1 MVITENERNYDMK
14 NKIAFLGVG
23 NMAGAML
30 GGILSSGV
38 FSHENIALYNRSPQ
52 KYEKYAEYPFY
63 IADSIASAVD
73 FADFIVLAVKPQNY
87 TDVLTEIKDSSV
99 DISNK
104 TFISLAAGIDTKTI
118 CRCLQKNISVVRT
131 MPNTPM
137 LIGFGVTALSPNEY
151 VPADDFKAV
160 KAIFDSRGKTI
171 CLEEDKMNAVISV
184 TSSSPA
190 YIYLMI
196 EAMLK
201 GAQAEGID
209 SPETLDI
216 ICDTLIGSAQMVKES
231 GKTPSELIA
240 MVKSP
245 KGTTEQAL
253 IALEEH
259 KFTESVIDAMHRC
272 TVRAQELAKD
282 FSDSI

>member
-1 MVITENERNYDMK
+1 MK

-30 GGILSSGV
+30 GGIISSGN

-63 IADSIASAVD
+63 IADSVKSAVE

-87 TDVLTEIKDSSV
+87 TEVLTEIKNSSV

-118 CRCLQKNISVVRT
+118 CKCLGKDVSIVRT

-137 LIGFGVTALSPNEY
+137 LIGFGVTALSPNKF
-151 VPADDFKAV
+151 VSADDFEAI
-160 KAIFDSRGKTI
+160 KAIFDSRGRTL
-171 CLEEDKMNAVISV
+171 CLTEDKMNPIISV
-184 TSSSPA
+184 TGSSPA
-190 YIYLMI
+190 YVYLMI
-196 EAMLK
+196 EAMLE
-201 GAQAEGID
+201 GARAEGID

-216 ICDTLIGSAQMVKES
+216 ICDTLIGSAQMVKNS
-231 GKTPSELIA
+231 GKTPSELIT

-253 IALEEH
+253 NALEEY
-259 KFTESVIDAMHRC
+259 KFTEAVADAMHRC
-272 TVRAQELAKD
+272 TIRAEELSKD

>member
-1 MVITENERNYDMK
+1 MK

-30 GGILSSGV
+30 GGIISSGS
-38 FSHENIALYNRSPQ
+38 FSPKNIALYDKFTQ
-52 KYEKYAEYPFY
+52 AYDKYKEYHFC
-63 IADSIASAVD
+63 IADSIAAAVD
-73 FADFIVLAVKPQNY
+73 FADYIVLAVKPQNY
-87 TDVLTEIKDSSV
+87 TEVLTEIKNSSV

-118 CRCLQKNISVVRT
+118 CKCLGKEVSIVRT

-137 LIGFGVTALSPNEY
+137 LIGFGVTALSPNES
-151 VPADDFKAV
+151 VSADDFEAI

-171 CLEEDKMNAVISV
+171 CLDEDKMNAIISV

-196 EAMLK
+196 DAMLK

-216 ICDTLIGSAQMVKES
+216 ICDTLIGSAQMVKNS
-231 GKTPSELIA
+231 GKTPSELIT

-253 IALEEH
+253 NALEEY
-259 KFTESVIDAMHRC
+259 KFTEAVADAMHRC
-272 TVRAQELAKD
+272 TVRAEELSKD

>member
-1 MVITENERNYDMK
+1 MR

-23 NMAGAML
+23 NMAEAML
-30 GGILSSGV
+30 GGIISSEN
-38 FSHENIALYNRSPQ
+38 FPQENIALYDHF
-52 KYEKYAEYPFY
+52 KEKYDKYKDYPFY

-73 FADFIVLAVKPQNY
+73 FADFVVLAVKPQNY
-87 TDVLTEIKDSSV
+87 VEVLEEIKNSSV

-118 CRCLQKNISVVRT
+118 CKCLGKNVSVVRT

-137 LIGFGVTALSPNEY
+137 LIGFGVTALSPNEF
-151 VPADDFKAV
+151 VPSADFEVV
-160 KAIFDSRGKTI
+160 KAIFDSRGRTL
-171 CLEEDKMNAVISV
+171 CLPQDKMNAIISV

-190 YIYLMI
+190 YVYLMI
-196 EAMLK
+196 EAMLC
-201 GAQAEGID
+201 GAHAEGID

-216 ICDTLIGSAQMVKES
+216 ICDTLIGSAQMVKSS
-231 GKTPSELIA
+231 GKTPSELIT

-253 IALEEH
+253 NALEEYR
-259 KFTESVIDAMHRC
+259 FTEAVADAMHRC
-272 TVRAQELAKD
+272 TVRAEELAKD
-282 FSDSI
+282 FSDSIK